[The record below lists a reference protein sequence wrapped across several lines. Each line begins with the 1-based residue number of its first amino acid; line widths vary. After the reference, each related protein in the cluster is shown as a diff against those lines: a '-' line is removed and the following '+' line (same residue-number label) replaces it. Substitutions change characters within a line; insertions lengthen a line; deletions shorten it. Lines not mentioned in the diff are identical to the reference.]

1 LYWRALRHLVLAL
14 AVTLIETALIVSV
27 MLSAPAENVGLARGT
42 VFAAIMIVCNGIVG
56 ACLLWGVPLPHS
68 ELRIWRPGL
77 RRMMARNEDFWRPG
91 F

>member
-1 LYWRALRHLVLAL
+1 
-14 AVTLIETALIVSV
+14 LIETALIVSV

-56 ACLLWGVPLPHS
+56 ACLLWGVPLPPPGAKDWR
-68 ELRIWRPGL
+68 LRLQRI
-77 RRMMARNEDFWRPG
+77 MARNEDFWRPG